1 MYNEKNIS
9 PLHAAILLAIVR
21 IFILFLHH
29 KEMVFTFMILMLMFV
44 VILMHKITNKMK
56 SWLVEMFLILV
67 NFGGIL
73 IYSPIT
79 KKLGLDEEKV

>member
-1 MYNEKNIS
+1 
-9 PLHAAILLAIVR
+9 
-21 IFILFLHH
+21 
-29 KEMVFTFMILMLMFV
+29 MILMLMFV